1 MPDPVDPSVSD
12 QPGFLAL
19 LRRPELGR
27 PIVIQVIVMA
37 GFGMALPVLP
47 LYARSLGASIAAA
60 GLFASMFG
68 LVRLAMDLGGGPL
81 VDRFG
86 ERAIAPIGLAIYGTG
101 TLISGL
107 VPNLSTAILS
117 WALGGAG
124 SALFFAAQFS
134 YVIKASPKD
143 LRARV
148 LSVFYASF
156 NAGLIAGGVLTGV
169 IINLWGIASP
179 LRVYGV
185 LLLGAALIYRR
196 VVPPVERGADEST
209 ATDAS
214 EANQLQQPVEGTGA
228 PDERFASLV
237 SIFKTRGFAMVM
249 LVQFSY
255 MFMVTAVFDTLM
267 PLFAKE
273 GLGMTEAGVGFLF
286 GVAIAAEF
294 TVLYPT
300 GLFADRHGR
309 RVVMIPGLIFL
320 AIATSALGF
329 ASAPVMLFV
338 LIAFLG
344 LASGIAGVPPGAM
357 LADITPE
364 GRSGTMVGAFR
375 FVGDLAF
382 FIGPLAAGALADTAG
397 FKYAFIISSAP
408 LLVALIAVIR
418 TPETS
423 TLHAPPTS
431 SSASASVEA

>member
-1 MPDPVDPSVSD
+1 MPEAQKPVASE

-19 LRRPELGR
+19 LRRRELGR
-27 PIVIQVIVMA
+27 PIVIQVIVMM

-86 ERAIAPIGLAIYGTG
+86 ERVIAPVGLAIYGTG

-107 VPNLSTAILS
+107 VPNLSTAIAS

-156 NAGLIAGGVLTGV
+156 NAGLIAGGVLTGI
-169 IINLWGIASP
+169 IINLWGIAAP

-185 LLLGAALIYRR
+185 MLLLAAPLYRR
-196 VVPPVERGADEST
+196 VVPPVENRTASADDTSPLETQAETET
-209 ATDAS
+209 AAGS
-214 EANQLQQPVEGTGA
+214 GA
-228 PDERFASLV
+228 PGRRFASLL
-237 SIFKTRGFAMVM
+237 SIFKTRGFFMVM

-255 MFMVTAVFDTLM
+255 MFMVTAIFDTLM

-320 AIATSALGF
+320 ALATSALGF
-329 ASAPVMLFV
+329 ASAPMMLFV

-382 FIGPLAAGALADTAG
+382 FLGPLAAGGLAHAIG
-397 FKYAFIISSAP
+397 FKYAFMVSSIP
-408 LLVALIAVIR
+408 LLIALIAVIR

-423 TLHAPPTS
+423 TLHETS
-431 SSASASVEA
+431 AGVPGAELVG

>member
-1 MPDPVDPSVSD
+1 MSDAPTNEAAD

-27 PIVIQVIVMA
+27 PIIIQVLVMA

-86 ERAIAPIGLAIYGTG
+86 ERAVAPIGLAIFGTG
-101 TLISGL
+101 ALIAGL

-134 YVIKASPKD
+134 YVIKAAPKH

-156 NAGLIAGGVLTGV
+156 NAGLIAGGVLTGI
-169 IINLWGIASP
+169 IINLWGIAAP

-185 LLLGAALIYRR
+185 ILLFSAVLYRR
-196 VVPPVERGADEST
+196 VVPPVDRRAEEALIADEMQGL
-209 ATDAS
+209 S
-214 EANQLQQPVEGTGA
+214 EGGGA
-228 PDERFASLV
+228 PDKRFESLL
-237 SIFKTRGFAMVM
+237 SIFRTRGFFMVM
-249 LVQFSY
+249 LVQFAY
-255 MFMVTAVFDTLM
+255 MFMITAVFDTLM

-309 RVVMIPGLIFL
+309 RVVMMPGLIFL
-320 AIATSALGF
+320 AVATSALGF

-357 LADITPE
+357 LADITPD

-382 FIGPLAAGALADTAG
+382 FTGPLAAGALADAIG
-397 FKYAFIISSAP
+397 FRYAFVVCSAP
-408 LLVALIAVIR
+408 LLVALVAVIR

-423 TLHAPPTS
+423 TLHV
-431 SSASASVEA
+431 SARTTGAASG

>member
-1 MPDPVDPSVSD
+1 MNEAAE

-19 LRRPELGR
+19 LKRPELGR

-86 ERAIAPIGLAIYGTG
+86 ERAIAPMGLAIYGTG
-101 TLISGL
+101 TLIAGL
-107 VPNLSTAILS
+107 VPELSTAILS

-185 LLLGAALIYRR
+185 LLLGAALIYRS
-196 VVPPVERGADEST
+196 VVPPVERRADESP

-214 EANQLQQPVEGTGA
+214 ETNQLQQPVEGVEETGA
-228 PDERFASLV
+228 PDKRFGSLRT
-237 SIFKTRGFAMVM
+237 IFRTPGFFMVM

-309 RVVMIPGLIFL
+309 RVVMMPGLIFL
-320 AIATSALGF
+320 ALATSALGF

-382 FIGPLAAGALADTAG
+382 FIGPLGAGALADAIG
-397 FKYAFIISSAP
+397 FKYAFIMSSMP
-408 LLVALIAVIR
+408 LLIALVAVIR

-423 TLHAPPTS
+423 TMHETTLGARGVKTVS
-431 SSASASVEA
+431 

>member
-1 MPDPVDPSVSD
+1 MPDAPVDAAPQ
-12 QPGFLAL
+12 QPGFWAL

-86 ERAIAPIGLAIYGTG
+86 ERTIAPIGLAIYGTG
-101 TLISGL
+101 TLIAGL

-185 LLLGAALIYRR
+185 LLLFASVLYRR
-196 VVPPVERGADEST
+196 VVPPVDRRAEEALIADEMQ
-209 ATDAS
+209 D
-214 EANQLQQPVEGTGA
+214 EDEGA
-228 PDERFASLV
+228 PGKRFASLI

-286 GVAIAAEF
+286 GVAIAFEF

-300 GLFADRHGR
+300 GLLADRRGR
-309 RVVMIPGLIFL
+309 RVVMMPGLIFL
-320 AIATSALGF
+320 ALATSALGF

-382 FIGPLAAGALADTAG
+382 FIGPLAAGSLAHAIG
-397 FKYAFIISSAP
+397 FKGAFIVSSVP
-408 LLVALIAVIR
+408 LLVALIAVVR

-423 TLHAPPTS
+423 TMHDKA
-431 SSASASVEA
+431 AAQAA

>member
-1 MPDPVDPSVSD
+1 M
-12 QPGFLAL
+12 
-19 LRRPELGR
+19 LRRPQLGR
-27 PIVIQVIVMA
+27 PIVIQIIVMM

-86 ERAIAPIGLAIYGTG
+86 ERVIAPAGLAIYGTG
-101 TLISGL
+101 TLIAGL

-169 IINLWGIASP
+169 IINLWGIAAP

-185 LLLGAALIYRR
+185 MLLLAAPLYRR
-196 VVPPVERGADEST
+196 VVPPVEKRAEGVAAAAFSEPDPDIADE
-209 ATDAS
+209 A
-214 EANQLQQPVEGTGA
+214 GA
-228 PDERFASLV
+228 PGKRFASLL
-237 SIFKTRGFAMVM
+237 SIFRTRGFFMVM
-249 LVQFSY
+249 FVQFSY

-273 GLGMTEAGVGFLF
+273 GLGMTEAAVGFLF

-320 AIATSALGF
+320 ALATSALGF
-329 ASAPVMLFV
+329 AGVPVTLFV

-382 FIGPLAAGALADTAG
+382 FIGPLVAGALAHAIG
-397 FKYAFIISSAP
+397 FRYAFMVASVP
-408 LLVALIAVIR
+408 LLIALVAVIR

-423 TLHAPPTS
+423 TLHETS
-431 SSASASVEA
+431 AGLPGVELVS

>member
-1 MPDPVDPSVSD
+1 M
-12 QPGFLAL
+12 
-19 LRRPELGR
+19 LRRPQLGR
-27 PIVIQVIVMA
+27 PIVIQIIVMM

-86 ERAIAPIGLAIYGTG
+86 ERVIAPVGLAIYGTG
-101 TLISGL
+101 TLIAGL

-169 IINLWGIASP
+169 IINLWGIAAP

-185 LLLGAALIYRR
+185 MLLLAAPLYRR
-196 VVPPVERGADEST
+196 VVPPVERRAEE
-209 ATDAS
+209 AAAAAFS
-214 EANQLQQPVEGTGA
+214 EPDPDIAEEAGA
-228 PDERFASLV
+228 PGKRFASLL
-237 SIFKTRGFAMVM
+237 SIFRTRGFFMVM

-338 LIAFLG
+338 FIAFLG

-382 FIGPLAAGALADTAG
+382 FIGPLAAGALAHAIG
-397 FKYAFIISSAP
+397 FKYAFMVASVP
-408 LLVALIAVIR
+408 LLIALVAVVR

-423 TLHAPPTS
+423 TLHETS
-431 SSASASVEA
+431 AEVPGVELVS

>member
-1 MPDPVDPSVSD
+1 M
-12 QPGFLAL
+12 
-19 LRRPELGR
+19 
-27 PIVIQVIVMA
+27 M

-47 LYARSLGASIAAA
+47 LYARSLGATIAAA

-86 ERAIAPIGLAIYGTG
+86 ERVIAPIGLAIYGIG
-101 TLISGL
+101 TLIAGL
-107 VPNLSTAILS
+107 VPELSTAILS

-124 SALFFAAQFS
+124 SALFFASQFS

-169 IINLWGIASP
+169 FINLWGIASP

-185 LLLGAALIYRR
+185 ILIFAALFYRR
-196 VVPPVERGADEST
+196 VVPPVQAR
-209 ATDAS
+209 S
-214 EANQLQQPVEGTGA
+214 EGEGPAEGVNHFEVAPGA
-228 PDERFASLV
+228 PGRRFASLL
-237 SIFKTRGFAMVM
+237 SLLRTRGFFMVM

-255 MFMVTAVFDTLM
+255 MFMVTAIFDTLM

-309 RVVMIPGLIFL
+309 RVVMIPGLIAL
-320 AIATSALGF
+320 ALATSILGF
-329 ASAPVMLFV
+329 ASAPVTLFV

-344 LASGIAGVPPGAM
+344 IASGIAGVPPGAM

-382 FIGPLAAGALADTAG
+382 FAGPLAAGALAQSVG
-397 FKYAFIISSAP
+397 FRNAFMFCALP
-408 LLVALIAVIR
+408 LLAALVAVIR

-423 TLHAPPTS
+423 TLHSKQEAVAP
-431 SSASASVEA
+431 SAA